1 MRESY
6 APAILE
12 RKAKRLRKSTG
23 NPNLKSKLDS
33 GLTAKDLF
41 IFSIVRPSKMIL
53 FSPTV
58 FFLSLYVAVTYCKA
72 FYSRKKS
79 TELTLYSIPLSLLHN
94 INRGLRNTIQIST

>member
-1 MRESY
+1 MIFMRESY

-23 NPNLKSKLDS
+23 NPNLRSKLDS

-41 IFSIVRPSKMIL
+41 LFSIVRPSKMIL

-58 FFLSLYVAVTYCKA
+58 FFLSLYVAVTYCTA
-72 FYSRKKS
+72 FHVRKKCAK
-79 TELTLYSIPLSLLHN
+79 LTFSSILVPVLYNLN
-94 INRGLRNTIQIST
+94 GGF